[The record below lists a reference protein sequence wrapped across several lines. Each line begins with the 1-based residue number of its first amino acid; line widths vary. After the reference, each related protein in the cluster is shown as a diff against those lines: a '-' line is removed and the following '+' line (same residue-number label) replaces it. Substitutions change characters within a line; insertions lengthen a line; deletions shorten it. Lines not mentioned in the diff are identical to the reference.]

1 MVKFFQSKAFGEI
14 IKMNIVNCVDW
25 QAIGA
30 IGTWVSGLG
39 TILAVVVAVLPYI
52 KKENFILHSIVTLTN
67 IGLN

>member
-1 MVKFFQSKAFGEI
+1 
-14 IKMNIVNCVDW
+14 MNIVNCVDW